1 MNTRAASPFSTRAV
15 LALVLFGSTVFI
27 ALLWML
33 GAGMGNRTPNDGG
46 AHVGGKGLNGYA
58 ALSNLLEKQG
68 WPVDRVRNDG
78 QLKSEGLM
86 VLTPQHHTDPA
97 KISAAIEQRR
107 YVGPTLVILPKWNT
121 MKIPAEL
128 ADSKTGEGW
137 VILNGAEAPEW
148 ANKIQEQLNVPSLIT
163 KSLAIADRQGTDWQ
177 GLGLSGM
184 LPDRTA
190 IQSLNA
196 PGRLIPLVGNRSDAG
211 IANTLAGY
219 LADDGYYPDLAY
231 AAGAQPGDG
240 EDEDIYPVI
249 VVAEPDLLN
258 NYGMADRDRAML
270 ALELIS
276 LAAGGS
282 KEPVSF
288 DLTLPGYGRSSN
300 LLTLAFQ
307 PPFLAATLCLLIAAV
322 AVGWR
327 GFNRFGP
334 AQIAARNI
342 AFGKRALVSNAAG
355 LIQRTGRLH
364 LVAAP
369 YADAARDRLARAL
382 ALPGKS
388 DSAETE
394 AAIDRALAARAPGS
408 KPFSAITATLRQARK
423 PHDML
428 RAAQDLHRLE
438 RMLTK

>member
-78 QLKSEGLM
+78 QLKAEGLM

-107 YVGPTLVILPKWNT
+107 YVGPTLVILPKWNA

-128 ADSKTGEGW
+128 ADNKTGEGW

-148 ANKIQEQLNVPSLIT
+148 LGQLQIFGEPAVKL
-163 KSLAIADRQGTDWQ
+163 DGTEASPLHNWS
-177 GLGLSGM
+177 GLGLSDVRPAMGV
-184 LPDRTA
+184 
-190 IQSLNA
+190 IQHLDA
-196 PGRLIPLVGNRSDAG
+196 ARLQPFVQDAAGRN
-211 IANTLAGY
+211 LASY
-219 LADDGYYPDLAY
+219 LLDDGYYPDLAY

-394 AAIDRALAARAPGS
+394 AAIDRALAARAQGS
-408 KPFSAITATLRQARK
+408 KPFSAIAATLRQARK